1 MAIGSGGGELEKV
14 MLIISWAGDDQFE
27 VHNIPEIVTDS
38 VPAVEVRRG
47 TLGKTR
53 HISAKVGQNLSKCS
67 NAYAT
72 QFWG

>member
-27 VHNIPEIVTDS
+27 VHITSPKLSIQFQPSRFAEA
-38 VPAVEVRRG
+38 PRER
-47 TLGKTR
+47 LGIFR
-53 HISAKVGQNLSKCS
+53 LRWVQNLSKCGD
-67 NAYAT
+67 AYAT